1 MSASE
6 ATLIDALHAHNTPVD
21 ANDFDIE
28 INVLDDEGF
37 AVRKLIEFS
46 KTVVNWSY
54 ELAPPDF
61 GSDDDGDDEDLHFDD
76 DELVASKGR
85 VEAQPEI
92 VGGRVVRPGLL
103 RTDDDEDDSEDDDD
117 DDDEEQVGYDPER
130 RELVLMHQVTG
141 AAFHE
146 LNKYVFD
153 PENRPEVSVEITYY
167 ALVTDKSG
175 KEVRSPIFVHT
186 FYGVFY
192 VTDDLSGN
200 RLIGGQRQGP
210 LLLTMRLETLAAKTF
225 GNPADQHR
233 LAKLIQ
239 ETSVEEH

>member
-6 ATLIDALHAHNTPVD
+6 ATLIDALQAHNTPVD

-28 INVLDDEGF
+28 INVLDEDGN
-37 AVRKLIEFS
+37 AVRQLIEFS

-54 ELAPPDF
+54 ELAP
-61 GSDDDGDDEDLHFDD
+61 DDGPDSDDEDDIYFDD
-76 DELVASKGR
+76 LTEAEPVASKGK

-103 RTDDDEDDSEDDDD
+103 RTDDDEDDDQD
-117 DDDEEQVGYDPER
+117 DDDEEQVSYDPER

-141 AAFHE
+141 AAFRE
-146 LNKYVFD
+146 LNKYVFEPKD
-153 PENRPEVSVEITYY
+153 RPEVSVEITYY
-167 ALVTDKSG
+167 ATVEQGG
-175 KEVRSPIFVHT
+175 KLLKAPIFVHT
-186 FYGVFY
+186 FYGIFY

-225 GNPADQHR
+225 GDPADQHR
-233 LAKLIQ
+233 LASLIQ
-239 ETSVEEH
+239 ETSIEEH